1 MPTVRFGPDIADDA
15 AYLMNQI
22 LDALDMEDAIRNPD
36 RAARFSKRER
46 ERIRRNAESA
56 RRWAKEVFGV
66 TDDMVSKRQFGLMGT
81 LAAHSLKGRRVST
94 RKWDEKT
101 GRFRYVNSSRKRLK
115 VVGGRLQRVG
125 GRNKRVGGELV
136 KRSVADEFARR
147 EGKDKAKASGRRAI
161 PTDTARLGKR
171 GEAGGT
177 YTGFTMSKGYRN
189 AQAAVLRN
197 LRRKGGKVT
206 VGGKTMKVRTIT
218 DLDNLGLAK
227 RPLVG
232 SQKIVRDKA
241 GRATGVTR
249 GKAAS
254 IRPRKAK
261 SAKQAAR
268 RQRQRA
274 GTVATAGRRATNQST
289 ARGRGRR

>member
-46 ERIRRNAESA
+46 ERIRKNAASA
-56 RRWAKEVFGV
+56 KRWAKEIFGV

-101 GRFRYVNSSRKRLK
+101 GRFRYVNSSRKKL
-115 VVGGRLQRVG
+115 
-125 GRNKRVGGELV
+125 KRVGGELV

-232 SQKIVRDKA
+232 SQKVVRDKA